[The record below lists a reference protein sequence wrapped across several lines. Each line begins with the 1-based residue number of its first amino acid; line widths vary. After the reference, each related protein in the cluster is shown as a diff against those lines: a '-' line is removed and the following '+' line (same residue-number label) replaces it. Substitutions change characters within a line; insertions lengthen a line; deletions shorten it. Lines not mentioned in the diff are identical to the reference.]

1 MPESRITSTESAEA
15 VPVTS
20 GSEPETVD
28 RRAFLKSLGTGT
40 VLAGAA
46 VGGVM
51 AAAESE
57 ETPEV
62 ETEAQYGM
70 VIDLR
75 RCIGCQA
82 CSVACKA
89 ESDVPLKVARS
100 WVEYTEKGEY
110 PNVGRTFLPRLC
122 NHCSKPHCTR
132 VCPTGATYKRPQDG
146 IVVVDQGVC
155 IGCLYCAQACPYTAR
170 FLNPVTRFVDK
181 CDLCIHRVSN
191 GVVPS
196 CVNTCQGRA
205 RIFGDLNDPTTE
217 VSQIVAREPVQVIR
231 RGMGTEPNVY
241 YIGLDFADHN
251 TSKPGAYV
259 RTDVHQGNRTERG

>member
-1 MPESRITSTESAEA
+1 MHERTQPEPAAVESVPEDRIAT
-15 VPVTS
+15 
-20 GSEPETVD
+20 D
-28 RRAFLKSLGTGT
+28 RRAFLKSLGTGAA
-40 VLAGAA
+40 LAGAA
-46 VGGVM
+46 AGGVL
-51 AAAESE
+51 AAAGPTE
-57 ETPEV
+57 EQAV

-70 VIDLR
+70 IIDLR

-82 CSVACKA
+82 CSIACKA
-89 ESDVPLKVARS
+89 ESDVPLTVARS
-100 WVEYTEKGEY
+100 WVEYTEKGQY

-146 IVVVDQGVC
+146 IVVVDQGIC

-170 FLNPVTRFVDK
+170 FLNPVTRYVDK
-181 CDLCIHRVSN
+181 CDLCIHRVAN

-205 RIFGDLNDPTTE
+205 RIFGDLNDPDSE

-241 YIGLDFADHN
+241 YIGLDFADAN

-259 RTDVHQGNRTERG
+259 RTTVHQGNRTQRG